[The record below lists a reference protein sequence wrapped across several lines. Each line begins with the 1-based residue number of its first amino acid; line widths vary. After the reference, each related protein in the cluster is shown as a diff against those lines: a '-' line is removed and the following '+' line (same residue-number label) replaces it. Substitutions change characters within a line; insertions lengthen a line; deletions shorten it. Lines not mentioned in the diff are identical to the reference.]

1 MVAPRPSGIKSA
13 ADGRVSGGAK
23 VRCGSQARS
32 RAPSRGVFGGL
43 SGACSTRAS
52 VVTTADPAPAAASD
66 GTGFVETARGLWRDE
81 RVEIVATILLSI
93 SVVLSAWA
101 AYQATKWS
109 GEQADKYASSAA
121 VRAQASTHNTVAS
134 RQVQIDVATF
144 LAWSQAAAQKDET
157 LADFVRTRFRAEF
170 VPAFEAWRNGGS
182 RDAQGLPAGTPFDQP
197 QYVLAEQTAANDL
210 VAQADA
216 AMAEAQ
222 RANGIGD
229 NFILTAVLFAS
240 VLFFAGTAAKFR
252 PPWIRWS
259 MIVVAVV
266 VFTIGVGVVLS
277 LPQDLSL

>member
-13 ADGRVSGGAK
+13 VDRRVRWDAK

-32 RAPSRGVFGGL
+32 RARSRGVFGGL
-43 SGACSTRAS
+43 SVACSTRSSA
-52 VVTTADPAPAAASD
+52 VTTVEPASAASSD
-66 GTGFVETARGLWRDE
+66 DTGFVGTARGLWRDE

-109 GEQADKYASSAA
+109 GQQANNYASSGAL
-121 VRAQASTHNTVAS
+121 RAQASTHNTIAS
-134 RQVQIDVATF
+134 RQLQIDVATF
-144 LAWSQAAAQKDET
+144 LAWSQATAQKDQA

-170 VPAFEAWRNGGS
+170 VPAFEEWRNGGS
-182 RDAQGLPAGTPFDQP
+182 LDAQGLPAGTPFDQP
-197 QYVLAEQTAANDL
+197 QYVLAEQTVTNGL
-210 VAQADA
+210 LAQADA
-216 AMAEAQ
+216 AMVEAQ
-222 RANGIGD
+222 RDNNIGD
-229 NFILTAVLFAS
+229 RFILTAVLFAS

-259 MIVVAVV
+259 MIAVAVV